1 MRGNRLRPR
10 HSGVLQLRRR
20 LAAALVGLGLLVTGC
35 REQPI
40 DHLQRARDAI
50 FEKRPD
56 EALVEYR
63 KAFDML
69 RLSDSP
75 ESKVLRARAL
85 KGAADVY
92 WLEQRKVKEAVGVY
106 RELIAQC
113 PESPEALEGRIILAE
128 LLRVHYRDLRGAI
141 DQLTAALTRNPPQ
154 GAELQYQ
161 VAKLYFELADY
172 QQCEL
177 EARKLAERFTTSP
190 LVDDAL
196 FIQAQA
202 LSMMEGKRQEASRA
216 FADLRARFPES
227 DLSPRALFEMGK
239 LKAESSDFEKAI
251 EIWVEALKT
260 HPEPKVIQ
268 DYITRARRRLTNTTP
283 EAIGERAMAFD
294 RGAQARSAPPPR
306 NSVEAVGG
314 SADEASRDHG
324 D

>member
-10 HSGVLQLRRR
+10 DSGVLHLRRR
-20 LAAALVGLGLLVTGC
+20 LGGVLVGLGLCVSGC
-35 REQPI
+35 REQPV

-75 ESKVLRARAL
+75 EALVMRARAL

-154 GAELQYQ
+154 GAELQYE

-216 FADLRARFPES
+216 FADLRTRFPES

-239 LKAESSDFEKAI
+239 LKAEANDYEKAI
-251 EIWVEALKT
+251 ELWVEALKT
-260 HPEPKVIQ
+260 HPEPKVLQ

-283 EAIGERAMAFD
+283 EAIGLRAAAFD
-294 RGAQARSAPPPR
+294 SGGQARNTPPPR

-314 SADEASRDHG
+314 TAEEARKDHG

>member
-1 MRGNRLRPR
+1 MRGDRLRPR
-10 HSGVLQLRRR
+10 HPGVLQLRTR
-20 LAAALVGLGLLVTGC
+20 LVGALVGLGLLAGGC
-35 REQPI
+35 REQPT
-40 DHLQRARDAI
+40 DHLQKARDAI

-75 ESKVLRARAL
+75 EALVLRARAL

-113 PESPEALEGRIILAE
+113 PESPEAQDGRIILAE

-216 FADLRARFPES
+216 FADLRTRFPES
-227 DLSPRALFEMGK
+227 ELSPRALFEMGK
-239 LKAESSDFEKAI
+239 LKAEANDYEKAI

-260 HPEPKVIQ
+260 HPEPKVLQ

-283 EAIGERAMAFD
+283 EAIGERALAFD
-294 RGAQARSAPPPR
+294 RAAQARSGPPPR
-306 NSVEAVGG
+306 TSVEAVGG
-314 SADEASRDHG
+314 SADEAKKDFG